1 MFKEKALGDA
11 FTVSSAQ
18 NLKWR
23 EVVDMYTELCGIKF
37 QWIKTDEYYCD
48 SEKLPWIFK
57 YDRVFDRK
65 IDNSK
70 ILGVSGLKVCDFHS
84 INEGIKTELSKIK

>member
-1 MFKEKALGDA
+1 MERSFGVLHY
-11 FTVSSAQ
+11 
-18 NLKWR
+18 R
-23 EVVDMYTELCGIKF
+23 
-37 QWIKTDEYYCD
+37 D

-70 ILGVSGLKVCDFHS
+70 ILGVTGLKAGDFFS
-84 INEGIKTELSKIK
+84 IKEGIKTELSKIK

>member
-1 MFKEKALGDA
+1 MERSFGVLHY
-11 FTVSSAQ
+11 
-18 NLKWR
+18 R
-23 EVVDMYTELCGIKF
+23 
-37 QWIKTDEYYCD
+37 D

-70 ILGVSGLKVCDFHS
+70 ILVVTGLKAGDFSS
-84 INEGIKTELSKIK
+84 IYKGIKTELSKIK

>member
-1 MFKEKALGDA
+1 MERSFGVLHY
-11 FTVSSAQ
+11 
-18 NLKWR
+18 R
-23 EVVDMYTELCGIKF
+23 
-37 QWIKTDEYYCD
+37 D

-70 ILGVSGLKVCDFHS
+70 ILGVTGLKAGDFSS
-84 INEGIKTELSKIK
+84 IYKGIKTELSKIK